1 LDHDVGLPGAD
12 GARTGVARDKVAE
25 GIREATVDA
34 VTHYH
39 PRSGL
44 YGREKAGG
52 RRWGL
57 THQFIL
63 GGPARF
69 AGMGREII
77 GSDVRVRPVAGC
89 KCRRDAGTNVERPGT

>member
-1 LDHDVGLPGAD
+1 M
-12 GARTGVARDKVAE
+12 AE
-25 GIREATVDA
+25 GIREAALDA
-34 VTHYH
+34 VAHHH
-39 PRSGL
+39 PRAGL
-44 YGREKAGG
+44 GGGKKPGG
-52 RRWGL
+52 RRWGV

-77 GSDVRVRPVAGC
+77 GSDVRVRPAAGC